1 MNPNDR
7 VSLLIDETS
16 RSWKV
21 DGVKSMFSGWEANV
35 ICAIP
40 LPPRAK
46 LDRLFWND
54 TKSGLFS
61 VRSAYHL
68 QVRSRAATTDGESSV
83 VGLDKKFWKFLWSL
97 SLPPKVK
104 SFLWRACVGILP
116 TYALLQRRHLRSDG
130 GCPGCT
136 KDVESVGHI
145 LWSCPVANDVWVE
158 SQLRLHKWD
167 HYISSFFD
175 LMVVVQSR
183 LSLEEVEFFSCV
195 AYFLWRQRNAWVH
208 ERMACNPMAV
218 VQRAVVLLRDYK
230 SSCTVGDR
238 SHVVVPRRSD
248 LAAAQAKRDPPSE
261 GVFKVNWDFLVDS
274 VSKRMSVGIIIRD
287 HNGYVLAAKCSN
299 HPILSSDV
307 QPKVLA
313 CLSALFSYL

>member
-1 MNPNDR
+1 
-7 VSLLIDETS
+7 
-16 RSWKV
+16 
-21 DGVKSMFSGWEANV
+21 
-35 ICAIP
+35 
-40 LPPRAK
+40 
-46 LDRLFWND
+46 
-54 TKSGLFS
+54 
-61 VRSAYHL
+61 
-68 QVRSRAATTDGESSV
+68 
-83 VGLDKKFWKFLWSL
+83 
-97 SLPPKVK
+97 
-104 SFLWRACVGILP
+104 VGILP

-130 GCPGCT
+130 GCPCCT

-158 SQLRLHKWD
+158 SQLPLHKWD
-167 HYISSFFD
+167 RYISSFFD

-183 LSLEEVEFFSCV
+183 LTLEEVEFFSCV

-230 SSCTVGDR
+230 SSCTVRDC
-238 SHVVVPRRSD
+238 SHVVVSRRSD
-248 LAAAQAKRDPPSE
+248 LVAAQAKWDPPLK

-287 HNGYVLAAKCSN
+287 HNGCVLAAKCSN
-299 HPILSSDV
+299 DPILSSDV

-313 CLSALFSYL
+313 CLSVLLFASEIGFYDVVLEGPPAVFLSDLHVKVLGPSIESMWLEEICWSILNCRTFSVSDISREANKGAVVLAKLGSSVKQAKIWLELEEVPVELEHS